1 MFRCE
6 AALDPLAD
14 IAQRESR
21 RPLYRNSST
30 SATSKGQKR
39 THTNNPGGPGFVC
52 LGGKLEETIR
62 VTAIPSRH
70 LLNSAI
76 VTFIPLVRR
85 LVALP
90 EFFEPTDEPTT
101 LVTALQAPS
110 GSPH

>member
-62 VTAIPSRH
+62 VTAYSIS
-70 LLNSAI
+70 S
-76 VTFIPLVRR
+76 LVKLRNCHIH
-85 LVALP
+85 
-90 EFFEPTDEPTT
+90 
-101 LVTALQAPS
+101 TACTATCCAS
-110 GSPH
+110 